1 MVAVDQAN
9 SSCSGW
15 IRTPGV
21 ARKPAAPTSAT
32 NATTATDQAGC
43 SLLTRP
49 SLRDLVRED
58 EWPGSQ
64 CAQESSH
71 GEGAQAAAPGRRPGP
86 RRRGRVRSR
95 HAGADLRLG

>member
-1 MVAVDQAN
+1 MVAVDQPN

-49 SLRDLVRED
+49 SLRDFVRED

-71 GEGAQAAAPGRRPGP
+71 EVASSGRRGRPGRRGGVRP
-86 RRRGRVRSR
+86 RD
-95 HAGADLRLG
+95 AGADLRL